1 MGGNEDFEKKDEI
14 YSRVIRAGK
23 RTYFLDVKSTKNDD
37 YYLTVTESKKVFQKD
52 GRFKY
57 EKHKI
62 FLYREDFDK
71 FVDGMNDVI
80 NFIKEE
86 KGEPERRVYE
96 EPVLES
102 EFTDISFEDLE
113 NK

>member
-1 MGGNEDFEKKDEI
+1 MGGNDDFEKKDEI
-14 YSRVIRAGK
+14 YSKVIRAGK
-23 RTYFLDVKSTKNDD
+23 RTYFLDVKATKNDD

-71 FVDGMNDVI
+71 FSEGLSDVI

-86 KGEPERRVYE
+86 KGEPQRPGHR
-96 EPVLES
+96 EPVLEN
-102 EFTDISFEDLE
+102 EFTDISFEDI
-113 NK
+113 